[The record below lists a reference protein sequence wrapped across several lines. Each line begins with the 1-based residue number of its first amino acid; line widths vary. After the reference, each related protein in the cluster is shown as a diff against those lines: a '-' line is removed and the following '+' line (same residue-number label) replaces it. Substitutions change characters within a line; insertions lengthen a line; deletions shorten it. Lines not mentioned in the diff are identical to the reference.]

1 VAIYFYY
8 KEGDIMRIEHLVD
21 DEVKKKL
28 GYKSKRNKKRK
39 SKHYKEKLSQRDIED
54 LMGINRDIYV
64 RRSGALRRK

>member
-1 VAIYFYY
+1 
-8 KEGDIMRIEHLVD
+8 MRIEHFVS

-39 SKHYKEKLSQRDIED
+39 PKRYKEKLTQRDIED

-64 RRSGALRRK
+64 RKGGAMRRK

>member
-1 VAIYFYY
+1 
-8 KEGDIMRIEHLVD
+8 MRIEHFVS

-39 SKHYKEKLSQRDIED
+39 PKRYKEKLTQRDIED

-64 RRSGALRRK
+64 RKGGALRRK

>member
-1 VAIYFYY
+1 
-8 KEGDIMRIEHLVD
+8 MRIEHLVD

-54 LMGINRDIYV
+54 LMGINRDIYT
-64 RRSGALRRK
+64 RGKGGAMRRK

>member
-1 VAIYFYY
+1 
-8 KEGDIMRIEHLVD
+8 MRIEHFVS

-39 SKHYKEKLSQRDIED
+39 PKRYKEKLSQRDIED

-64 RRSGALRRK
+64 RKGGALRRK